1 MAGWYNSVVEDLGKI
16 VDSIDYY
23 EKQLEEAKYECS
35 IKGSPEN
42 CSSPGITEHRFN
54 QLQEIEAILEH
65 LNIELRKERSKTFR
79 KYLES
84 YNRTLSSRD
93 AEKFVDSEDS
103 VINLT
108 HLCNQYSLLR
118 NKYLGIMK
126 GLDTKQ
132 WQIGHITR
140 LRTPNGRHCNTINL
154 PIKHLQKG

>member
-23 EKQLEEAKYECS
+23 EKELEEAKYECS
-35 IKGSPEN
+35 IKGSLEK
-42 CSSPGITEHRFN
+42 SSAALPGITEHRFN

-79 KYLES
+79 KFLES
-84 YNRTLSSRD
+84 YNRQLSSRD
-93 AEKFVDSEDS
+93 AEKFVDSEPS

-140 LRTPNGRHCNTINL
+140 LRTAGMEDIV
-154 PIKHLQKG
+154 IQ

>member
-1 MAGWYNSVVEDLGKI
+1 MATHFNKIVEDMGNI
-16 VDSIDYY
+16 VDAISYF
-23 EKQLEEAKYECS
+23 EKELDDAKWECR
-35 IKGSPEN
+35 IKGSLEKL
-42 CSSPGITEHRFN
+42 SASLPGLTEFRFN

-65 LNIELRKERSKTFR
+65 LNIELRRERSKTFR
-79 KYLES
+79 KYLEA

-108 HLCNQYSLLR
+108 HLCNQFSLLR
-118 NKYLGIMK
+118 NRYLGIMK

-140 LRTPNGRHCNTINL
+140 LRTAGMEDIV
-154 PIKHLQKG
+154 IS

>member
-1 MAGWYNSVVEDLGKI
+1 MATHFNKIVEDMGNI
-16 VDSIDYY
+16 VDAISYF
-23 EKQLEEAKYECS
+23 EKELDDAKWECR
-35 IKGSPEN
+35 IKGSLEKL
-42 CSSPGITEHRFN
+42 SASLPGLTEFRFN

-65 LNIELRKERSKTFR
+65 LNIELRRERSKTFR

-108 HLCNQYSLLR
+108 HLTNQFSLLR
-118 NKYLGIMK
+118 NKYLRIMK
-126 GLDTKQ
+126 GLDTTQ

-140 LRTPNGRHCNTINL
+140 LRTAGMEDIV
-154 PIKHLQKG
+154 ID

>member
-1 MAGWYNSVVEDLGKI
+1 MAGWYNSVVADLGKI
-16 VDSIDYY
+16 VDSIEYY
-23 EKQLEEAKYECS
+23 EKELEEAKYECS
-35 IKGSPEN
+35 IKGSLEK
-42 CSSPGITEHRFN
+42 SSSALPGITEHRFN

-65 LNIELRKERSKTFR
+65 LNIELRRERSKTFR
-79 KYLES
+79 KYLEN

-93 AEKFVDSEDS
+93 AEKFVDSEPS

-140 LRTPNGRHCNTINL
+140 LRTAGMEDIV
-154 PIKHLQKG
+154 IQ